1 MQRHSHGT
9 WLPILVEELG
19 EVAEAMQQGMM
30 SEKNTDADN
39 LYDELIQ
46 TAAVAERNQI
56 QLLLRRMISIGS
68 RS

>member
-1 MQRHSHGT
+1 
-9 WLPILVEELG
+9 
-19 EVAEAMQQGMM
+19 M